1 MTPHPA
7 NSRRESN
14 LHRFI
19 DFCPQGKE
27 YQDLRSQNYYLYYLA
42 PSETRPA
49 VVCLRAPKNKV
60 RCSCVD
66 GVTSVWHCVEGW
78 SKLLFIH
85 SFMLLFAVGQVPVPR
100 PTLVLLVPWAETAV
114 YCPRGFGAGRLC
126 VLDTPLA
133 SFYLKVGSINC
144 FHIDFVLISSRF
156 PCRRREQCGAL

>member
-1 MTPHPA
+1 M
-7 NSRRESN
+7 N
-14 LHRFI
+14 LQDLR

-27 YQDLRSQNYYLYYLA
+27 YQDPCSQNYYLLSIILSGSIGDTA
-42 PSETRPA
+42 
-49 VVCLRAPKNKV
+49 
-60 RCSCVD
+60 CVD

-126 VLDTPLA
+126 VFDTPLA